1 MTKHLTPEPSASL
14 NDELK
19 LMAEPKA
26 ADAHATNSNQA
37 SIANP
42 MAAMEM
48 LGTPLQFDAVIDEHL
63 VREYLLDNPDFFNRY
78 PELLLSLQLPHQ
90 ERGTVSL
97 VERRQEV
104 LRQRVSQ
111 LEEEITSLMVCAQ
124 ENEKIFHFNND
135 LSHKLLSCEDLGELR
150 QVLSEGLK
158 HHYGFSHVR
167 LITVHDIDSELAN
180 IWRHRISLGH
190 YFGRLTQSESK
201 RLFGGEVGSVALTKL
216 SDENGQVI
224 FAVASPDATHFH
236 PGMDNLFFDQLRRL
250 LDHMLPKF

>member
-1 MTKHLTPEPSASL
+1 MTTQLTPEPTIALASST
-14 NDELK
+14 
-19 LMAEPKA
+19 AHPEPQLSQAKA
-26 ADAHATNSNQA
+26 LD
-37 SIANP
+37 
-42 MAAMEM
+42 M
-48 LGTPLQFDAVIDEHL
+48 LGTALNIDAAFDEQII
-63 VREYLLDNPDFFNRY
+63 REYLLDNPDFFNRY
-78 PELLLSLQLPHQ
+78 PELLLSLNIPHH
-90 ERGTVSL
+90 ERGVISL

-104 LRQRVSQ
+104 LRQRVAQ
-111 LEEEITSLMVCAQ
+111 LEEEITALLGVASA
-124 ENEKIFHFNND
+124 NEKIFHFNND
-135 LSHKLLSCEDLGELR
+135 LSHDLLACDDLGELR

-158 HHYGFSHVR
+158 NHYGFSHVR

-224 FAVASPDATHFH
+224 FAVASPDPAHFH
-236 PGMDNLFFDQLRRL
+236 PDMDNLFFDQLRRL